1 MARKPDKLHERFR
14 KALEEGPLHSPLGQ
28 WMARE
33 RKRLEALFREG
44 DPDWTAMAKVFGE
57 ARLLDE
63 TMRRPTAES
72 AERAWRMVQE
82 RHGPR
87 EPAAKRAAVRP
98 TRRSGPR
105 P

>member
-1 MARKPDKLHERFR
+1 MARQPDKLHERFR

-28 WMARE
+28 WMARH
-33 RKRLEALFREG
+33 RKALAALFRKGE
-44 DPDWTAMAKVFGE
+44 PDWTAMAKVFGE

-82 RHGPR
+82 RHGR
-87 EPAAKRAAVRP
+87 PAAARAELREKP
-98 TRRSGPR
+98 PRTRQRTA
-105 P
+105 